1 MLSAKGGISMEDAIN
16 YKSIFRNES
25 STPDVDAY
33 TRIWLELVKRAAE
46 QELYQKAQAA
56 DGNR

>member
-1 MLSAKGGISMEDAIN
+1 MEDAIN